1 MTALSMAAELGRMH
15 IINVLVENHASTNL
29 RDDLGNTALHVA
41 VGKDNLRLVH
51 YLIDRGADVNIPNK
65 KRNTP
70 LQWIIARKWH
80 FMKNNLL
87 YALKPK
93 YFPPLNTQRLEFVMT
108 QVEIP
113 FEPRV
118 LRSRRNVP

>member
-41 VGKDNLRLVH
+41 VGKGNLSLVH
-51 YLIDRGADVNIPNK
+51 YLIERGADVNIPNK
-65 KRNTP
+65 EGNTP

-80 FMKNNLL
+80 FIKENLL
-87 YALKPK
+87 NARMPK
-93 YFPPLNTQRLEFVMT
+93 DIPPLNMKGVGIFVT
-108 QVEIP
+108 ELKIS
-113 FEPRV
+113 FEPRD
-118 LRSRRNVP
+118 LRS